1 MTAEPKPN
9 RLHLDRKRAA
19 LLVVDVQE
27 RLSAAMPPEAF
38 AAALANMR
46 RLVQGAAVLGVPVL
60 WAEQYV
66 KGLGPTVAPLKEVMP
81 PGAAPVEKLTFS
93 CAASEPLMAQL
104 AGRTQVICLG
114 MESHVCV
121 FQTVRDLEARG
132 LQTFVPADA
141 VISRTKENRDVGL
154 ALMHQAGATVT
165 STETALFDLTERA
178 GTDEFRAISK
188 LVK

>member
-1 MTAEPKPN
+1 MTDPS

-38 AAALANMR
+38 AEALANMVR
-46 RLVQGAAVLGVPVL
+46 VVRGAAVLGVPVL

-66 KGLGPTVAPLKEVMP
+66 KGLGPTVAPLREAMP

-154 ALMHQAGATVT
+154 ALMRQAGATVT